1 MTLVKSH
8 TLMKNH
14 ERLRNVSC
22 KSMRVYRK
30 NEQNQLIL
38 SGNLPQGRAIK
49 NGCSHKVESLKQ
61 S

>member
-49 NGCSHKVESLKQ
+49 TMISHKVATSK
-61 S
+61 